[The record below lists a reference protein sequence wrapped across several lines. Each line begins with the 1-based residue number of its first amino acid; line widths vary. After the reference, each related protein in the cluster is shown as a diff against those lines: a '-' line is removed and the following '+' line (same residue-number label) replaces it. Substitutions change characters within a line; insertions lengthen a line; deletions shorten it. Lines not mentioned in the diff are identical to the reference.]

1 VRQRFCWVKSSRPHR
16 SIWNSNCLRRGFLRR
31 FLFAR
36 GSQHDCG
43 PSHATCRALAGR
55 ALSALLRHSLRRPRS
70 LTGPKAGRITRE
82 KPRSRDLWITQG
94 SPRLAPEAKWPV
106 GRRIQGTSSFLDT
119 LSGREPWPWAKEGAA
134 VVANWTGP
142 THAMGYGWR
151 PPGRL
156 RKPPQPPSLALASAW
171 PLSNRA
177 PDPNARLF
185 SKPVLGFRL
194 LPPPKNFR
202 FAVCQ
207 VDLE

>member
-1 VRQRFCWVKSSRPHR
+1 MR
-16 SIWNSNCLRRGFLRR
+16 
-31 FLFAR
+31 LFAR
-36 GSQHDCG
+36 DMPRLGRSG
-43 PSHATCRALAGR
+43 IVRALT
-55 ALSALLRHSLRRPRS
+55 ALCGARDPW
-70 LTGPKAGRITRE
+70 TGPKAGRITRE

-94 SPRLAPEAKWPV
+94 SPRLAPEAKWPG

-134 VVANWTGP
+134 TVANWTGP

-151 PPGRL
+151 PPGRA
-156 RKPPQPPSLALASAW
+156 PQVPHLPSLALASAW

-177 PDPNARLF
+177 LGSNVRLR
-185 SKPVLGFRL
+185 SKPLVGFML
-194 LPPPKNFR
+194 LRPRQNFR